1 MSLHVFKYLY
11 LVHVNIIAFSVT
23 PLFVLYFVSQDAVN
37 MPAVLHN
44 ERNEETIDDD
54 YEVVDMDP
62 GVREDSDSE
71 QDYVNI
77 DQGDS
82 DPDYVNVET
91 DESEQDYVNMETDD
105 SEQDYINAAITE
117 NIIYDRQLQW
127 RPMEDTW
134 WNTLQI
140 FILSTVKNG
149 LLIHTSEAN
158 SEKTISLSHRSA
170 SDFGEKELKVSR

>member
-1 MSLHVFKYLY
+1 MKTIQICSSS
-11 LVHVNIIAFSVT
+11 I
-23 PLFVLYFVSQDAVN
+23 DAVN

-117 NIIYDRQLQW
+117 NIIYDRQLQ
-127 RPMEDTW
+127 
-134 WNTLQI
+134 
-140 FILSTVKNG
+140 
-149 LLIHTSEAN
+149 
-158 SEKTISLSHRSA
+158 
-170 SDFGEKELKVSR
+170 